1 MASSAA
7 PFSGDRGVCAA
18 VTLGWQMAQ
27 LFHAPVHEGP
37 VADPQRGDQL
47 PGRSHFSAAN
57 QSKWLGEQI
66 QTQLKPLLHTPAR
79 PVLDTMAEALTAL
92 DDPSRSRG
100 TTLDAIFTLHCRL
113 LEALT
118 VADYRLGKSYGL
130 GRAMAE
136 TALLP
141 AYAATDEDR
150 KQKFQHMLAL
160 GRLITIRDWLA
171 DLKTLLPDHTAYAA
185 SRSLHDWQQWAARS
199 RAADDWAAARSAIEV
214 QGRLW
219 RELLT

>member
-79 PVLDTMAEALTAL
+79 PVLDAMAEVLTAL

-160 GRLITIRDWLA
+160 GPFARKGAVSHVVMEHSSVVKLLEWNFLGGATGQLSGRDGVVA
-171 DLKTLLPDHTAYAA
+171 NMGSLLDP
-185 SRSLHDWQQWAARS
+185 
-199 RAADDWAAARSAIEV
+199 SATGAVVPEH
-214 QGRLW
+214 
-219 RELLT
+219 